1 MKKFLKIVI
10 RFVVFVGLF
19 ALITFVLDK
28 TGLVDGLFEVG
39 RVIAVPI
46 GWILGETIIYLLHR
60 NDKKE

>member
-1 MKKFLKIVI
+1 MNKILKIVI

-28 TGLVDGLFEVG
+28 TGLVEGLFEVG
-39 RVIAVPI
+39 RVIAVAI

>member
-1 MKKFLKIVI
+1 MNKVLKIVI

-28 TGLVDGLFEVG
+28 TGLVEGLFEVG
-39 RVIAVPI
+39 RVIAVAI

>member
-1 MKKFLKIVI
+1 MNKILKIVI

-19 ALITFVLDK
+19 ALITFVIDK

-39 RVIAVPI
+39 RVIAVAI

>member
-1 MKKFLKIVI
+1 MNKILKIVI

-39 RVIAVPI
+39 RVIAVAI

>member
-1 MKKFLKIVI
+1 MNKILKIVV
-10 RFVVFVGLF
+10 RFVIFVGLF

-39 RVIAVPI
+39 RVIAVAI

>member
-39 RVIAVPI
+39 RVIAVAI

>member
-1 MKKFLKIVI
+1 MNKVLKIVI

-39 RVIAVPI
+39 RVIAVAI